1 MASKF
6 LNVKFS
12 TALKASLPTY
22 IIFFAA
28 IAFTIFV
35 PEAVLW
41 LSKQVFPE
49 SVGVLQGAGRNG
61 VYLPVNSERRVPWA
75 IA

>member
-12 TALKASLPTY
+12 TALKASLPIY
-22 IIFFAA
+22 IISFAA

-35 PEAVLW
+35 PV
-41 LSKQVFPE
+41 
-49 SVGVLQGAGRNG
+49 AG
-61 VYLPVNSERRVPWA
+61 
-75 IA
+75 